1 MMATIKQGSQPIL
14 SKSNARRRWLMPF
27 GIGGTLILAG
37 ALTLV
42 SPLLGALV
50 AATPLAYLT
59 ANKVLLPAWRS
70 VKQQASSLLR
80 PGRSKVPSGD

>member
-70 VKQQASSLLR
+70 CRLN
-80 PGRSKVPSGD
+80 